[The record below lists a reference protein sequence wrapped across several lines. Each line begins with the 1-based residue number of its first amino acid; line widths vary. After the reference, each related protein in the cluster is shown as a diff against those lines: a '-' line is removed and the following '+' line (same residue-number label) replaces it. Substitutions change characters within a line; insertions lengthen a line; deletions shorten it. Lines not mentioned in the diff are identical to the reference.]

1 MYILQLIDLLRILHS
16 LIHRSLMKNLKI
28 LLLFRKM
35 ILNLE
40 ISKKKKLLSD
50 ILIMLGHFLISPSNV

>member
-40 ISKKKKLLSD
+40 ISKKK
-50 ILIMLGHFLISPSNV
+50 NY